1 MTNDGTC
8 TFIIDDIRDMTRVG
22 AVTASLYIPAGYVL
36 ADGSTKNRADYPRLV
51 NLIEKYNLWKD
62 DTTNDLGKYGK
73 GDNSTTFVLP
83 NLIDRHIKYAN
94 SAGKKLEA
102 GLPNITGGFRG
113 IYTNGSVDSTFYGAI
128 SSGSAGGVLLGNAAS
143 ANFVDCAVNFNA
155 RISSAVYGNSTT
167 VQPPSIQY
175 LPIIRY

>member
-1 MTNDGTC
+1 
-8 TFIIDDIRDMTRVG
+8 MTRVG

-94 SAGKKLEA
+94 SAGGKLEA
-102 GLPNITGGFRG
+102 GLPNIIGGWTQTFPDEWPLGRAWNTWEHLGNWAGALKLDKRNNTPTTGGDVSSDG
-113 IYTNGSVDSTFYGAI
+113 NGWVDSIFSFDASHSNSIYGA
-128 SSGSAGGVLLGNAAS
+128 
-143 ANFVDCAVNFNA
+143 
-155 RISSAVYGNSTT
+155 STT
-167 VQPPSIQY
+167 VQPPSVQY